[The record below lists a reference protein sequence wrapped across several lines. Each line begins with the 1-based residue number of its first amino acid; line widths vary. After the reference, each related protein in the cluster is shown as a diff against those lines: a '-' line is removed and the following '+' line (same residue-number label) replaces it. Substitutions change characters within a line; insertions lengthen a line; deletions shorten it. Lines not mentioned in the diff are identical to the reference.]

1 MGRIATP
8 ATGVEKSRIALD
20 RAVIRFAGDSGDGMQ
35 LTGEQFTTES
45 AWAGNDIATLPNFPA
60 EIRAPAGTLFGVSSF
75 QLQFGS
81 QRVYTPG
88 DRLDCLVAMNPA
100 ALKVHLRDLKPGGLL
115 LVNTAA
121 FDKRNLDK
129 AGYAQNPLDDPALAE
144 RYRLHKVDMTG
155 LTHEAIK
162 DLALNTKEKDRTKN
176 FFALGLVSW
185 IYTRPLEPTLDWIN
199 KKFAKSMDIAE
210 AHTRV
215 LKAGH
220 AFGETAEIFGEHY
233 TVDAADMAPGLYRAM
248 TGNRALAWGIL
259 AAAQRSRVPVVY
271 GAYPITPASD
281 ILHELAMHKR
291 FGGRTIQAEDGIT
304 AVTAAI
310 GASFGGAIG
319 VTGSSGP
326 GIALKSEGIGLAV
339 TAELPLVVL
348 NIQRAGPSTGMPTK
362 TEQAD
367 LMQALYGRNS
377 ESPVAVLAPATPGDC
392 FYVAYEAV
400 RIAAKYMMPVI
411 VLSDGFLANGSE
423 PWLIPDVNTLPP
435 IEIQFRTS
443 ADGFFPYLRDPAT
456 LARPWVRPGTPG
468 LEHRI
473 GGIEKQDVT
482 GNISYDPE
490 NHDHMVKTRAEKV
503 RRVAQEI
510 PPTTINGE
518 ATGDLLVVGWGGT
531 YGAITAA
538 VERAQTEGRSVAS
551 VHLRHLNPLPPDLD
565 IPSENI
571 VFISGIGC
579 SSRFPYYMNTYG
591 FHTIHGRAPAIAT
604 GLKLARPD
612 LKIFVVTG
620 DGDGLSIGGNHLLHV
635 LRRNVDLTVLL
646 FNNRIYGLTKGQ
658 YSPTSEQGKV
668 TKSTPM
674 GSADRP
680 VYPVAF
686 ALGCGATFV
695 ARTVDRHIAHMEETI
710 KRAAAH
716 KGTAFVEI
724 LQNCN
729 VYNDLAWNVMY
740 DKEQRL
746 QYELRLEP
754 GKPLLFGPQDDR
766 RAVIM
771 DGVRPKVVTAKD
783 VPASALWVHDESN
796 VNAAKLLADLFA
808 PDFPVPIGVLAAVA
822 GPVYEEIMLDQEQ
835 KAISER
841 GPGDIAKLLTSGD
854 TWRIS

>member
-1 MGRIATP
+1 MSETAAPVKGAKARR
-8 ATGVEKSRIALD
+8 ELQ

-210 AHTRV
+210 ANTRV

-233 TVDAADMAPGLYRAM
+233 TVDAADMAPGLYRA
-248 TGNRALAWGIL
+248 
-259 AAAQRSRVPVVY
+259 
-271 GAYPITPASD
+271 
-281 ILHELAMHKR
+281 
-291 FGGRTIQAEDGIT
+291 
-304 AVTAAI
+304 
-310 GASFGGAIG
+310 
-319 VTGSSGP
+319 
-326 GIALKSEGIGLAV
+326 
-339 TAELPLVVL
+339 
-348 NIQRAGPSTGMPTK
+348 MPTK

-490 NHDHMVKTRAEKV
+490 NHDHMVKTRAE
-503 RRVAQEI
+503 
-510 PPTTINGE
+510 T
-518 ATGDLLVVGWGGT
+518 
-531 YGAITAA
+531 
-538 VERAQTEGRSVAS
+538 
-551 VHLRHLNPLPPDLD
+551 
-565 IPSENI
+565 
-571 VFISGIGC
+571 
-579 SSRFPYYMNTYG
+579 
-591 FHTIHGRAPAIAT
+591 
-604 GLKLARPD
+604 
-612 LKIFVVTG
+612 
-620 DGDGLSIGGNHLLHV
+620 
-635 LRRNVDLTVLL
+635 
-646 FNNRIYGLTKGQ
+646 
-658 YSPTSEQGKV
+658 
-668 TKSTPM
+668 
-674 GSADRP
+674 
-680 VYPVAF
+680 
-686 ALGCGATFV
+686 
-695 ARTVDRHIAHMEETI
+695 
-710 KRAAAH
+710 
-716 KGTAFVEI
+716 
-724 LQNCN
+724 
-729 VYNDLAWNVMY
+729 
-740 DKEQRL
+740 
-746 QYELRLEP
+746 
-754 GKPLLFGPQDDR
+754 
-766 RAVIM
+766 
-771 DGVRPKVVTAKD
+771 
-783 VPASALWVHDESN
+783 
-796 VNAAKLLADLFA
+796 
-808 PDFPVPIGVLAAVA
+808 
-822 GPVYEEIMLDQEQ
+822 
-835 KAISER
+835 
-841 GPGDIAKLLTSGD
+841 
-854 TWRIS
+854 